1 MPTVYGIRYSDPSIR
16 DFFEERRLTIC
27 VDDIQI
33 PITIEH
39 DIIYLTD
46 SITAD
51 IYDSR
56 KIDYMARNMARVIQF
71 LKQIGNVNDVQS
83 IYTI

>member
-1 MPTVYGIRYSDPSIR
+1 MPTVYGLRYDDPSIR
-16 DFFEERRLTIC
+16 DFFEERRVTIC

-39 DIIYLTD
+39 DMIYLTD
-46 SITAD
+46 SLERN
-51 IYDSR
+51 IYDTR
-56 KIDYMARNMARVIQF
+56 NARDMSLVIQF
-71 LKQIGNVNDVQS
+71 LKQIGSVNDVPS

>member
-1 MPTVYGIRYSDPSIR
+1 MTTVYGIRYDDQSIR
-16 DFFEERRLTIC
+16 DFFEEKHVTIC

-39 DIIYLTD
+39 DMIYLTN
-46 SITAD
+46 SIDRNA
-51 IYDSR
+51 YDVR
-56 KIDYMARNMARVIQF
+56 NARDMARVIQF
-71 LKQIGNVNDVQS
+71 LNKISNVTILPS